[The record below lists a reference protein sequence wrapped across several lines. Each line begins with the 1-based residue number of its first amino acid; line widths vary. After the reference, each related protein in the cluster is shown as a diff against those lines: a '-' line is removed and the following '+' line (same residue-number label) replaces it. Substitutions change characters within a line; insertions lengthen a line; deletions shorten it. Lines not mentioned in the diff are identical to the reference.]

1 VTGGENECRVGLKR
15 RERDYWMG
23 TEIGVLAGYGFQ
35 SQVITGHGWDNLE
48 KGGKMGAGITT

>member
-1 VTGGENECRVGLKR
+1 VGLKR